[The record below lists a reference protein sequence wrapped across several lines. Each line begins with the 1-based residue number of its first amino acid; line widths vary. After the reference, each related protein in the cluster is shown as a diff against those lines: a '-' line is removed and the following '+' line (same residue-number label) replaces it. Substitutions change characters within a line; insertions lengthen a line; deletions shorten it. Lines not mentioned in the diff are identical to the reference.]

1 MKTRPMRV
9 DDVEQVHAIEQRSFP
24 LPWSREW
31 FYPRE
36 ICEIDNSHLLV
47 VTEDED
53 RSGSP
58 EDSGVG
64 VMGYC
69 LLVGGGG

>member
-1 MKTRPMRV
+1 MRV

-24 LPWSREW
+24 LPWSRESVIV
-31 FYPRE
+31 RE

-53 RSGSP
+53 CAGSP
-58 EDSGVG
+58 EDSGAG